1 MSAENRKP
9 RLHRLDRVF
18 VHSPIYFV
26 TACTHQRRKILA
38 TARVHEAFLDFARRG
53 PGHGAWVGAYVIMPD
68 RLRLFV
74 SLDDQKI
81 MLSAWMKTSKNTAS
95 KALRLHG
102 TPPPHWQKTF
112 FDHLLRSGES
122 YSHKWSYVRENPV
135 RARLVSETEDWAF
148 TGEIFALEY
157 CPD

>member
-1 MSAENRKP
+1 MTAENRK
-9 RLHRLDRVF
+9 HRLRRLDLVF

-26 TACTHQRRKILA
+26 TACTQDRRKLLT
-38 TARVHEAFLDFARRG
+38 TAAVHESFLRFGQDG

-68 RLRLFV
+68 HLHLFV

-102 TPPPHWQKTF
+102 
-112 FDHLLRSGES
+112 
-122 YSHKWSYVRENPV
+122 
-135 RARLVSETEDWAF
+135 
-148 TGEIFALEY
+148 
-157 CPD
+157 